1 MKIATKLLPILLLAT
16 PIFAYAGGVPK
27 KDAEVLVNVNT
38 AGRWELQHDLND
50 VSKGLA
56 QNIVNYR
63 NKHGDFTNKS
73 QLLKVPDF
81 NREDLMLNR
90 GFLTVSGKSG
100 SAA

>member
-1 MKIATKLLPILLLAT
+1 MKITAKLLPILLLAT

-27 KDAEVLVNVNT
+27 KDAETLVNINT

-63 NKHGDFTNKS
+63 NNHGDFTNKS
-73 QLLKVPDF
+73 QLLNVPDF
-81 NREDLMLNR
+81 NREYLMLNR
-90 GFLTVSGKSG
+90 GFITVNGKSG
-100 SAA
+100 STA

>member
-1 MKIATKLLPILLLAT
+1 
-16 PIFAYAGGVPK
+16 
-27 KDAEVLVNVNT
+27 
-38 AGRWELQHDLND
+38 
-50 VSKGLA
+50 LA

-100 SAA
+100 STA